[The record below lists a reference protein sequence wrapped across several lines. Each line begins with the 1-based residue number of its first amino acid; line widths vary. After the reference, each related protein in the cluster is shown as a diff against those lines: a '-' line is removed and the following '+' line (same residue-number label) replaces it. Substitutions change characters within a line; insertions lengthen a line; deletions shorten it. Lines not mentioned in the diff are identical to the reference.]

1 MPIQYNVN
9 HKVIIMR
16 RSVFVLMFIHGLTIN
31 LFSQVDT
38 ISNNIYQFNGKLGI
52 GTSYPSSGFTLK
64 CNEEINYPT
73 FGIMNI
79 MNNHYATFDGYSASD
94 IHYVG
99 SLFNGRRA
107 RGTVD
112 FPENVMAG
120 DRLTG
125 IISSMYYDNA
135 FRFNSSILF
144 YAGQGLGYDSYPSY
158 IVFNT
163 TAANEAIYTER
174 MRLAGNGYLSLGTTG
189 PASKLHIADGD
200 IYIAD
205 IDRGIIMKSPDGQC
219 WRGVMDNSGMLN
231 FSPVDCPENTV
242 SAESV
247 PMTEVNIF
255 PNPAIDNI
263 TVEVGDSHQGGMS
276 YTICDVNGKLIQRG
290 MLKTGASR
298 IDISKFSDGVYF
310 INILNNLSKSIASR
324 QFIKN

>member
-1 MPIQYNVN
+1 
-9 HKVIIMR
+9 MR
-16 RSVFVLMFIHGLTIN
+16 QSVFVLMFILGLTLN
-31 LFSQVDT
+31 LFSQADT
-38 ISNNIYQFNGKLGI
+38 ISENIYQYNGKLGI

-64 CNEEINYPT
+64 CNEEITYPT

-112 FPENVMAG
+112 YPENVMAG
-120 DRLTG
+120 DRLSG
-125 IISSMYYDNA
+125 IVSSMYYDNA

-174 MRLAGNGYLSLGTTG
+174 MRLAGNGYLGLGTTG

-200 IYIAD
+200 IYISD

-219 WRGVMDNSGMLN
+219 WRGVMDNSGKLN
-231 FSPVDCPENTV
+231 FSPVDCPEITV
-242 SAESV
+242 SSAPLPAPE
-247 PMTEVNIF
+247 TEVNIF
-255 PNPAIDNI
+255 PNPASDYI
-263 TVEVGDSHQGGMS
+263 TVEVGNSQMS
-276 YTICDVNGKLIQRG
+276 GLKYTICDVNGKLVKHG
-290 MLKTGASR
+290 KLNNGASG
-298 IDISKFSDGVYF
+298 IDISKFSDGIYF
-310 INILNNLSKSIASR
+310 INILNNQSKSIASR

>member
-1 MPIQYNVN
+1 MQ
-9 HKVIIMR
+9 
-16 RSVFVLMFIHGLTIN
+16 RSALVLMLMLASGLN

-38 ISNNIYQFNGKLGI
+38 ISTNIYQFNGKLGI

-64 CNEEINYPT
+64 CNEDIYYPA

-107 RGTVD
+107 RGTVE

-125 IISSMYYDNA
+125 IVSSMYYDNA

-144 YAGQGLGYDSYPSY
+144 YAGQGLGYESYPSY

-163 TAANEAIYTER
+163 TAANEPVYTER
-174 MRLAGNGYLSLGTTG
+174 MRLAGNGFLGLGTTG
-189 PASKLHIADGD
+189 PAAKFHIADGD

-205 IDRGIIMKSPDGQC
+205 IDRGVIMKSPDGQC
-219 WRGVMDNSGMLN
+219 WRGVVDNSGKLI
-231 FSPVDCPENTV
+231 FSPVDCPEITV
-242 SAESV
+242 SSDPPSAHKPS
-247 PMTEVNIF
+247 VNIY
-255 PNPAIDNI
+255 PNPASHNI
-263 TVEVGDSHQGGMS
+263 TVEVDDSHTGRKS
-276 YTICDVNGKLIQRG
+276 FTICDINGKLVKRG
-290 MLKTGASR
+290 SLKTGASG
-298 IDISKFSDGVYF
+298 IDISKLSNGVYLF
-310 INILNNLSKSIASR
+310 NILNNERKSIASR